1 MSIHES
7 AQKIKT
13 IVSIWLKGDKGKQIA
28 LILIV
33 LLTSTLS
40 FGLGRLSILENSNKV
55 SIIMPNGQVL
65 GNATNNASNEQ
76 NTAYNGSP
84 NDLKSHEFINQA
96 SLESRL
102 QNDSGG
108 TTGTTTSTIPDGA
121 LFTASKRGKKYYPIY
136 CKAAESLSPTNKIYF
151 LTEDEA
157 TAKGY
162 TKSSSCK

>member
-1 MSIHES
+1 MSIHEI
-7 AQKIKT
+7 AEKIKT
-13 IVSIWLKGDKGKQIA
+13 KHLNILKGDKGKQIA

-65 GNATNNASNEQ
+65 ENTTNNALNGQ
-76 NTAYNGSP
+76 NTAYNALQ

-96 SLESRL
+96 SSESKL

-108 TTGTTTSTIPDGA
+108 TPTSTVPDGA

-136 CKAAESLSPTNKIYF
+136 CKAAESLSPSNKIYF

-162 TKSSSCK
+162 TKSSNCK

>member
-65 GNATNNASNEQ
+65 GNATNNGSNEQ

-102 QNDSGG
+102 QNDSGS
-108 TTGTTTSTIPDGA
+108 TTTSTIPDGA

-136 CKAAESLSPTNKIYF
+136 CKAAESLSPTKKIYF
-151 LTEDEA
+151 LNEEEA